1 MRWLRKVFDKLI
13 TEKPDISEVKE
24 VEMDEMYHY
33 FQKHFKSFV
42 YEKLL
47 IIKAKTSSGELWNVV
62 IPKP

>member
-33 FQKHFKSFV
+33 FQKKFKSFV

-47 IIKAKTSSGELWNVV
+47 IIEAKTSSGGVLDIVM
-62 IPKP
+62 PKP